1 MTDISTNYA
10 ARRAALIDALSDNDC
25 DGFLTVDPTHVGWLT
40 GFHGSNAGLIVAAS
54 GEALLS
60 TDGRYTVQAGKQ
72 APDVELLTARNTGVA
87 LLGQARKLNI
97 AHLGVESEFLTMAAY
112 QELEDARPQALE
124 LVSTTGVVAKRR
136 EVKSDTELVALR
148 HVADIAVRAFE
159 DLLHDSIVVAGRT
172 EREVAA
178 ELEYRMRMHGA
189 DRPSFDTIVASGPNS
204 AKPHHGAEDR
214 VIEAGDLVTI
224 DFGAFAGGYNS
235 DMTRTLFAG
244 KTGTSSSENDA
255 NSTSSDLAAAIV
267 AGVDFADEKAREIYN
282 VVLEAQLAGVKAAV
296 PGADV
301 VAVDAACRD
310 IIEKAGYGEHFVHS
324 TGHGIGIE
332 VHEAPFAARTGKGKL
347 ADGMTL
353 TIEPGIYVPGF
364 GGVRIEDTLIITD
377 NEPEIITQLPKPRA

>member
-1 MTDISTNYA
+1 
-10 ARRAALIDALSDNDC
+10 
-25 DGFLTVDPTHVGWLT
+25 
-40 GFHGSNAGLIVAAS
+40 
-54 GEALLS
+54 
-60 TDGRYTVQAGKQ
+60 
-72 APDVELLTARNTGVA
+72 
-87 LLGQARKLNI
+87 
-97 AHLGVESEFLTMAAY
+97 
-112 QELEDARPQALE
+112 
-124 LVSTTGVVAKRR
+124 
-136 EVKSDTELVALR
+136 
-148 HVADIAVRAFE
+148 
-159 DLLHDSIVVAGRT
+159 
-172 EREVAA
+172 
-178 ELEYRMRMHGA
+178 MRMHGA

-244 KTGTSSSENDA
+244 EAGTSSSENDP
-255 NSTSSDLAAAIV
+255 NNTSSDLDGAIV
-267 AGVDFADEKAREIYN
+267 AGVEFADEKAREIYN

-347 ADGMTL
+347 AAGMTL

-377 NEPEIITQLPKPRA
+377 TEPEIITQLPKPRA

>member
-1 MTDISTNYA
+1 MTDNSTDYV
-10 ARRAALIDALSDNDC
+10 ARRAALVAALSDNEC

-54 GEALLS
+54 GEAMLS

-87 LLGQARKLNI
+87 LVGQARKLDI
-97 AHLGVESEFLTMAAY
+97 ARLGIESELLTMAAY
-112 QELEDARPQALE
+112 QELDDARPQALE
-124 LVSTTGVVAKRR
+124 LTPTTGIVARLR
-136 EVKSDTELVALR
+136 EVKSDSELVALR

-159 DLLHDSIVVAGRT
+159 DLLHDGIVVAGRT

-244 KTGTSSSENDA
+244 VAESSSSQD
-255 NSTSSDLAAAIV
+255 DAIV
-267 AGVDFADEKAREIYN
+267 AGVEFADEKSREIYN

-301 VAVDAACRD
+301 VDVDAACRN
-310 IIEKAGYGEHFVHS
+310 IIEKAGYGEFFVHS

-347 ADGMTL
+347 AAGMTL

-377 NEPEIITQLPKPRA
+377 GEPEIITQLPKPRA

>member
-1 MTDISTNYA
+1 MTDNSTDYV
-10 ARRAALIDALSDNDC
+10 ARRAALVATLSDNDC

-54 GEALLS
+54 GEAMLS

-87 LLGQARKLNI
+87 LVGQARKLDI
-97 AHLGVESEFLTMAAY
+97 ARLGIESELLTMAAY
-112 QELEDARPQALE
+112 QELDDARPQALE
-124 LVSTTGVVAKRR
+124 LTPTTGIVARLR
-136 EVKSDTELVALR
+136 EVKSDSELVALR

-159 DLLHDSIVVAGRT
+159 DLLHDGIVVAGRT

-244 KTGTSSSENDA
+244 VAESSSSQD
-255 NSTSSDLAAAIV
+255 DAIV
-267 AGVDFADEKAREIYN
+267 AGVEFADEKSREIYN

-301 VAVDAACRD
+301 VDVDAACRN
-310 IIEKAGYGEHFVHS
+310 IIEKAGYGEFFVHS

-347 ADGMTL
+347 AAGMTL

-377 NEPEIITQLPKPRA
+377 GEPEIITQLPKPRA